1 MSITH
6 VLECCNNPA
15 SPVDCW
21 YTHQVAPYVII
32 KSPSCQHGPR
42 SFCCVCVSSLQ
53 GKRQFSDYSSHGRQ
67 QPQQQDEGYGEEGDV
82 QMKRARGPRRGRRQ
96 QRQQQDGEGGGF
108 VDGDEAMQDVEVRGG
123 FSTMLRW
130 L

>member
-1 MSITH
+1 
-6 VLECCNNPA
+6 
-15 SPVDCW
+15 
-21 YTHQVAPYVII
+21 
-32 KSPSCQHGPR
+32 
-42 SFCCVCVSSLQ
+42 
-53 GKRQFSDYSSHGRQ
+53 
-67 QPQQQDEGYGEEGDV
+67 
-82 QMKRARGPRRGRRQ
+82 MKRARGPRRGRRQ